1 MTKIYPN
8 AASSSSSP
16 SPLSSSDD
24 CKIGGDDPVVLTVW
38 KKSLLLNCEGF
49 TVFDPRG
56 NLVYRVDNYMAA
68 AKGHIFLMDASG
80 ATLLTIRR
88 KKLSLG
94 DTWLIFDGE
103 TAENPRYTV
112 RKNVSLLNSRCL
124 AHVFQKKS
132 VPIYLIEGSYARRC
146 CSVYDEKRRRVAEIK
161 QKEASVTGVAFGKDV
176 FRLEVQPGFDAAV
189 AMGMVILLDQMYGS
203 GRFI

>member
-1 MTKIYPN
+1 MTKIHPN
-8 AASSSSSP
+8 ASSS
-16 SPLSSSDD
+16 DEG
-24 CKIGGDDPVVLTVW
+24 KIGGDDPVVLTVW

-68 AKGHIFLMDASG
+68 NKGHIILMDASG

-88 KKLSLG
+88 KRLSLG
-94 DTWLIFDGE
+94 DTWLIFNGE
-103 TAENPRYTV
+103 TAEDPRFTV

-124 AHVFQKKS
+124 AHVFQRKS
-132 VPIYLIEGSYARRC
+132 LPLYQIEGSYSRRC
-146 CSVYDEKRRRVAEIK
+146 CAVYDEKHRRVAEIR
-161 QKEASVTGVAFGKDV
+161 QKEPAVTGVAFGKDV
-176 FRLEVQPGFDAAV
+176 FRLEVQPGFDAEV

-203 GRFI
+203 GRFIGGSH

>member
-8 AASSSSSP
+8 ASSSSEG
-16 SPLSSSDD
+16 
-24 CKIGGDDPVVLTVW
+24 KISGDDPVVLTVW

-56 NLVYRVDNYMAA
+56 NLR
-68 AKGHIFLMDASG
+68 
-80 ATLLTIRR
+80 
-88 KKLSLG
+88 LSLG

-103 TAENPRYTV
+103 TTEDPGFTV

-124 AHVFQKKS
+124 AYVFQKKS
-132 VPIYLIEGSYARRC
+132 LPLYQIEGSYSRRC
-146 CSVYDEKRRRVAEIK
+146 CAVYDEKRRRVAEIR
-161 QKEASVTGVAFGKDV
+161 QKEAAVTGVAFGKDV
-176 FRLEVQPGFDAAV
+176 FRLEVQPGFDTEV
-189 AMGMVILLDQMYGS
+189 AMGMVILLDQMYAS

>member
-8 AASSSSSP
+8 ASSSSEG
-16 SPLSSSDD
+16 
-24 CKIGGDDPVVLTVW
+24 KISGDDPVVLTVW

-68 AKGHIFLMDASG
+68 TKGHIILMDASG

-88 KKLSLG
+88 KRLSLG

-103 TAENPRYTV
+103 TTEDPGFTV

-124 AHVFQKKS
+124 AYVFQKKS
-132 VPIYLIEGSYARRC
+132 LPLYQIEGSYSRRC
-146 CSVYDEKRRRVAEIK
+146 CAVYDEKRRRVAEIR
-161 QKEASVTGVAFGKDV
+161 QKEAAVTGVAFGKDV
-176 FRLEVQPGFDAAV
+176 FRLEVQPGFDTEV
-189 AMGMVILLDQMYGS
+189 AMGMVILLDQMYAS

>member
-8 AASSSSSP
+8 AASASSS
-16 SPLSSSDD
+16 SPLSSSDEVR
-24 CKIGGDDPVVLTVW
+24 ISGGDDAVVLTVW
-38 KKSLLLNCEGF
+38 KKSLLLNCDGF

-56 NLVYRVDNYMAA
+56 NLVYRVDSYTAA
-68 AKGHIFLMDASG
+68 AKGHIYLMDASG

-88 KKLSLG
+88 KRLSLG
-94 DTWLIFDGE
+94 DTWLIYDGE
-103 TAENPRYTV
+103 TAENPRFTV
-112 RKNVSLLNSRCL
+112 KKNVSFLNSRCL
-124 AHVFQKKS
+124 AQVFQKRS
-132 VPIYLIEGSYARRC
+132 APVYQIEGSYARRC
-146 CSVYDEKRRRVAEIK
+146 CGVYDEKRRRVAEIR